1 MVGPVGH
8 QVQPPAAPQQHGDHG
23 DAEDDPACRVS
34 DEPVRQQRRDRPQG
48 DQERCAARSSW
59 EEVLACRN
67 LCREAVAAA
76 HRFDVGVVA
85 AGSSALRRRRI
96 WTSTVRSST
105 NTWSPQT
112 WSSSCE
118 RENTRSGCVMKK
130 CSRRNSVGPICSDW
144 LLPDR
149 RCVTGSSFRPPTSMT
164 SSVSWGAAA
173 QHGLDAGHQLL
184 GREGLGDVVVG
195 AGFQAVD
202 LVLLGALGGE
212 HDDRTRVRSSLRS
225 LRATAGRR
233 CRAASSPAGSGRA
246 ARRGSGSGPGRR
258 RRRAAPVSGEGQVDG
273 DQFLDGG
280 FVFDDENGA
289 GHGGCLGTMRS
300 AGAARTLR

>member
-1 MVGPVGH
+1 MATLKTI
-8 QVQPPAAPQQHGDHG
+8 QPAGSPMSQCASSAATAHR
-23 DAEDDPACRVS
+23 ATRK
-34 DEPVRQQRRDRPQG
+34 
-48 DQERCAARSSW
+48 RCAARSSW

-76 HRFDVGVVA
+76 AHRFDVGVVA
-85 AGSSALRRRRI
+85 AGLQRLAQAADMDVDGAFLDEHVVAPDR
-96 WTSTVRSST
+96 
-105 NTWSPQT
+105 
-112 WSSSCE
+112 SSSCE

-195 AGFQAVD
+195 AGFRPSTLSCSEPLAVSMMT
-202 LVLLGALGGE
+202 GRRGC
-212 HDDRTRVRSSLRS
+212 VRRCAACA
-225 LRATAGRR
+225 RRRRR

-246 ARRGSGSGPGRR
+246 ARRGSGSGPVGVEG
-258 RRRAAPVSGEGQVDG
+258 AQHLVSGEGQVDG